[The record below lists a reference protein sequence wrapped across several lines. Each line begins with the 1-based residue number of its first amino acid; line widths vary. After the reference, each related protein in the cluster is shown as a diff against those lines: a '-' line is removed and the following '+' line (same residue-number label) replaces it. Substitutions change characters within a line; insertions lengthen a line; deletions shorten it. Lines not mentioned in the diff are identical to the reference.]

1 VRVLSAFPGQ
11 VIARRFRQVNLLA
24 LIAIIFSI
32 PTWGAACKVVPAHT
46 PSEAEVVFQK
56 GEHDKAA
63 SILEADLAKTP
74 NDPEKTALLIR
85 ALLWQRKTAEA
96 SDVLTKAIAAHP
108 DSPTL
113 LTENAEV
120 LFRQGKPWEV
130 GSALAS
136 ALKVDPC
143 FPRAYIL
150 YGWLMSAES
159 NRASE
164 RKAIQTAHQ
173 LDPND
178 PEIRSYWMNTLTL
191 KERIAAIDAL
201 IASGTIVDEQELKR
215 RQKNLDYLKKLA
227 DEPPKPCRLVSSS
240 SSADLP
246 LQSIIQER
254 HGVLATTAWALSVG
268 INGHD
273 SLLHVDTGASGL
285 SVTKAVAEHAGLRSS
300 GAEAIRGIGDEG
312 PQHGYQAYADHIK
325 IGDLDFKDC
334 TVTVLEKGMGD
345 TDGLIGADVFS
356 HFLVSI
362 DYPLHKIKLDPLPS
376 PPNQVEIEV
385 PSLSTANT
393 DNDESQANAGG
404 SVSDSES
411 VPPRFTNRYVAPEMK
426 DWVQIYHVGHNLIIP
441 VSLRPPEIEL
451 FIVDTGAFSTIVAPE
466 AAREVTK
473 VDVNSNM
480 TISGLNGAVSKPYV
494 AESLDI
500 RFGGISK
507 HELGVPALPMEME
520 SMYSAMN
527 ISGLLGA
534 DILEE
539 LTIHIDYRDGL
550 MKFEYDPKRGYHP
563 QNH

>member
-1 VRVLSAFPGQ
+1 
-11 VIARRFRQVNLLA
+11 
-24 LIAIIFSI
+24 
-32 PTWGAACKVVPAHT
+32 
-46 PSEAEVVFQK
+46 
-56 GEHDKAA
+56 
-63 SILEADLAKTP
+63 
-74 NDPEKTALLIR
+74 
-85 ALLWQRKTAEA
+85 
-96 SDVLTKAIAAHP
+96 
-108 DSPTL
+108 
-113 LTENAEV
+113 
-120 LFRQGKPWEV
+120 
-130 GSALAS
+130 
-136 ALKVDPC
+136 
-143 FPRAYIL
+143 
-150 YGWLMSAES
+150 
-159 NRASE
+159 
-164 RKAIQTAHQ
+164 
-173 LDPND
+173 
-178 PEIRSYWMNTLTL
+178 
-191 KERIAAIDAL
+191 
-201 IASGTIVDEQELKR
+201 
-215 RQKNLDYLKKLA
+215 
-227 DEPPKPCRLVSSS
+227 
-240 SSADLP
+240 
-246 LQSIIQER
+246 
-254 HGVLATTAWALSVG
+254 
-268 INGHD
+268 
-273 SLLHVDTGASGL
+273 
-285 SVTKAVAEHAGLRSS
+285 VTKAVAEHAGLRSS

-312 PQHGYQAYADHIK
+312 PQHGYEAYADNIK
-325 IGDLDFKDC
+325 IGNLEFKDC

-356 HFLVSI
+356 NFLVSI

-393 DNDESQANAGG
+393 DNAESHANAGG
-404 SVSDSES
+404 SVSDSTS
-411 VPPRFTNRYVAPEMK
+411 VSPRFTNRYIAPEMK

-451 FIVDTGAFSTIVAPE
+451 FIVDTGGFSTIVSPE

-473 VDVNSNM
+473 VDVNTNM